1 MGPKLS
7 IEAKYTS
14 ASPILKEYRQVHLRE
29 IRQVIQNY
37 DDMQREYGDIMAV
50 NQDQFD
56 QLFSV
61 VCSDTA
67 VHFQEF
73 DSRGVGRVDV
83 LEVLAVLI
91 VFSKD
96 LIEPKIQALF
106 SLFDFDKTCYIS
118 HTELVMLMICC
129 TRGLCRV
136 VGLERPENL
145 ELECLANEAFAK
157 IDSNRN
163 NRVSLS
169 KFSFWLHHEQ
179 SVILYLKK
187 FASTRLIAD
196 AMLLYD
202 KQLKLAIDLFLAAAV
217 VRHKSSLGNSSEGA
231 VSYPACTL
239 VQVRSVIAALKLRHL
254 QPAGVDEVIGYM
266 THMVEANE
274 ESTNPVIVLPNFLSV
289 MSPALAFFAADDD
302 HSMTVDVHELRILL
316 WLMRKKEPTDLQT
329 KGMLLALDDDENGKL
344 SCMEWVHYAS
354 GIDQSTGS
362 LAFNAQL
369 RYLFEHCDR
378 EGNGS
383 IHVADFSVGLKTVV
397 TRCVHAAIPR
407 TNKVGDKKW
416 AIIDDMLASLVKEIM
431 DCVDVNNSKT
441 IEWKKFKA
449 HLEFI
454 EDRVAKVKSYVLEF
468 IVVS

>member
-1 MGPKLS
+1 
-7 IEAKYTS
+7 
-14 ASPILKEYRQVHLRE
+14 
-29 IRQVIQNY
+29 
-37 DDMQREYGDIMAV
+37 MQREYGDIMAV

-106 SLFDFDKTCYIS
+106 SLYASFDFDKSCYIS

-169 KFSFWLHHEQ
+169 EFSFWLHHEQ

-217 VRHKSSLGNSSEGA
+217 VRLSLLWDSPYSMRTDKSSLGNSSEGA

-239 VQVRSVIAALKLRHL
+239 VQVRSVIVALKLRHL
-254 QPAGVDEVIGYM
+254 QPVDVDEVIGYM

-354 GIDQSTGS
+354 GNERSTDTSIDQSTGS

-383 IHVADFSVGLKTVV
+383 IHVADFSAGLKTVV
-397 TRCVHAAIPR
+397 TRFSLLVQYGGIHCIILYE
-407 TNKVGDKKW
+407 VGDKKW
-416 AIIDDMLASLVKEIM
+416 AIIDDMLASLAKEIM

-441 IEWKKFKA
+441 IEWKEFKA

>member
-1 MGPKLS
+1 MIGVV
-7 IEAKYTS
+7 
-14 ASPILKEYRQVHLRE
+14 QLRE
-29 IRQVIQNY
+29 VRQVIQDY
-37 DDMQREYGDIMAV
+37 EDMQREYGDFMAV
-50 NQDQFD
+50 TQDQFD

-61 VCSDTA
+61 VCSDTVA
-67 VHFQEF
+67 HFQEF
-73 DSRGVGRVDV
+73 DVRGVGRVDV
-83 LEVLAVLI
+83 LEVFAVLI

-136 VGLERPENL
+136 VGLERPDNL

-157 IDSNRN
+157 IDTNRN
-163 NRVSLS
+163 RRISLS
-169 KFSFWLHHEQ
+169 EFSFWLHHEH

-202 KQLKLAIDLFLAAAV
+202 RQLKLAIDLFLAAAA
-217 VRHKSSLGNSSEGA
+217 VRHKASVGNAAEGT

-239 VQVRSVIAALKLRHL
+239 VQVRSVVSALKLPNLKPNH
-254 QPAGVDEVIGYM
+254 VDELIGYM
-266 THMVEANE
+266 TQMVEADE
-274 ESTNPVIVLPNFLSV
+274 DSGHSVIALPNFLSV

-302 HSMTVDVHELRILL
+302 HSMTVDVQELRILL
-316 WLMRKKEPTDLQT
+316 WLMRKKEPTELQT
-329 KGMLLALDDDENGKL
+329 KGMLLSLDDDENGQL

-369 RYLFEHCDR
+369 RYLFEQCDR
-378 EGNGS
+378 DGNGS
-383 IHVADFSVGLKTVV
+383 IHVADFSAGLKTVV
-397 TRCVHAAIPR
+397 TRSVHAAIPKA
-407 TNKVGDKKW
+407 NKVGEKKW
-416 AIIDDMLASLVKEIM
+416 AIIDDMLASLAKEIM

-441 IEWKKFKA
+441 IEWKEFKA

-454 EDRVAKVKSYVLEF
+454 EDRVAKVKAYVLGF
-468 IVVS
+468 VVV

>member
-14 ASPILKEYRQVHLRE
+14 ASPILK
-29 IRQVIQNY
+29 
-37 DDMQREYGDIMAV
+37 
-50 NQDQFD
+50 
-56 QLFSV
+56 
-61 VCSDTA
+61 
-67 VHFQEF
+67 EF

-106 SLFDFDKTCYIS
+106 SLYASFDFDKTCYIS

-136 VGLERPENL
+136 VGYESPPQNL

-169 KFSFWLHHEQ
+169 EFSFWLHHEQ

-217 VRHKSSLGNSSEGA
+217 VRR
-231 VSYPACTL
+231 T
-239 VQVRSVIAALKLRHL
+239 
-254 QPAGVDEVIGYM
+254 
-266 THMVEANE
+266 MVEANE

-316 WLMRKKEPTDLQT
+316 WLMRKKEPTYLQT

-369 RYLFEHCDR
+369 RYLFEHY
-378 EGNGS
+378 
-383 IHVADFSVGLKTVV
+383 FSAGLKTVV

-407 TNKVGDKKW
+407 ANKVGDKKW
-416 AIIDDMLASLVKEIM
+416 AIIDDMLASLAKEIM

-441 IEWKKFKA
+441 IEWKEFKA